1 MNPCLAKLR
10 ARDHEKRHAQE
21 PSKPSKPIL
30 PVVAHGDTTGERGF
44 EGFEGDRSRCFSV
57 KQTRLGRLCRT
68 FEQLESRCPDHVQ
81 ADRWEAAVA
90 VTPAGLVQ
98 IAGRSRE
105 HVIRLTA
112 EFFAT
117 VARDRMPFAVAAMI
131 GDRARPG
138 EHDVYQLAV
147 MAGHT
152 IAARCAMQPAI
163 IAPGLLT

>member
-1 MNPCLAKLR
+1 MGRYRKTGR
-10 ARDHEKRHAQE
+10 RQRRHPVWSPRPQGRRTIVWPVPPTGDITATFL
-21 PSKPSKPIL
+21 L
-30 PVVAHGDTTGERGF
+30 PGELSLIAPGQHG
-44 EGFEGDRSRCFSV
+44 V
-57 KQTRLGRLCRT
+57 
-68 FEQLESRCPDHVQ
+68 
-81 ADRWEAAVA
+81 AVA

-105 HVIRLTA
+105 HVIRLAA

-117 VARDRMPFAVAAMI
+117 VARDRMPFAVAAVI

-147 MAGHT
+147 VAGHT

-163 IAPGLLT
+163 IAPSCLLEDVR